1 MWLSLCKE
9 CLLAVQ
15 VLDTVRRTADVGG
28 GLGGHQSTAHPDIRI
43 DEQHYL
49 AMVRYLKDEFFM
61 LT

>member
-1 MWLSLCKE
+1 M
-9 CLLAVQ
+9 LAVQ